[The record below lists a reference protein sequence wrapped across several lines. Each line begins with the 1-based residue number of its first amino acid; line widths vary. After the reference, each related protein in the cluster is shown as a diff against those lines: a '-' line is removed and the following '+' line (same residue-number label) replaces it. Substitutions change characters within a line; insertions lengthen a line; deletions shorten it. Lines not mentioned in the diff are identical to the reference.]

1 MESTVWASLVA
12 RYFEAAA
19 QALDPAN
26 LKGGS
31 FKRDQA
37 AVQAVA
43 ARRRPLAERAA
54 ALGDWL
60 VAQRGGRPTSPQPT
74 PKPGPSNPDAE
85 QTFAVAA
92 AQQALPVL
100 DRLDERDIPG
110 AFATL
115 RATLAKAYDP
125 KDDTR
130 RSFLNIGSKLLWC
143 RFPESAPIYEQSAAN
158 ATAFLV
164 KLMKAVE
171 AAAPYQRVTEER
183 RYDDHDGYLQ
193 WDFNNKRMVDCWYY
207 KDYVQSRAAL
217 FARCRDEIVRRIVA
231 AGPSITTA
239 SPFQVFDKMLWLI
252 GDHRHDYSLKGSN
265 LGPTPAQVGRA

>member
-1 MESTVWASLVA
+1 MESTIWASLVA
-12 RYFEAAA
+12 RYFGAAA
-19 QALDPAN
+19 AALDPAN
-26 LKGGS
+26 LKVGT

-43 ARRRPLAERAA
+43 ATRRPLAERAA
-54 ALGDWL
+54 ALADWL
-60 VAQRGGRPTSPQPT
+60 VAQRAGRAAPQ
-74 PKPGPSNPDAE
+74 KPAPANPDTE
-85 QTFAVAA
+85 QSFAVSAA
-92 AQQALPVL
+92 HQALPVL

-125 KDDTR
+125 KDDAR

-143 RFPESAPIYEQSAAN
+143 RFPESAPIYDQSAAN

-171 AAAPYQRVTEER
+171 VPAPYERVAEER

-193 WDFNNKRMVDCWYY
+193 WDFNDKRMVDCWYY
-207 KDYVQSRAAL
+207 KDYVQSRAVL
-217 FARCRDEIVRRIVA
+217 FTRCRDEIVRRIAA

-252 GDHRHDYSLKGSN
+252 GDHRHDYSLKGSG
-265 LGPTPAQVGRA
+265 LGPATVQVGRA

>member
-1 MESTVWASLVA
+1 MESTIWASLVA

-19 QALDPAN
+19 LALDPAN

-43 ARRRPLAERAA
+43 ATRRPPAERAA
-54 ALGDWL
+54 VLADWL
-60 VAQRGGRPTSPQPT
+60 VAQRSGRPAS
-74 PKPGPSNPDAE
+74 KPDPANPDAE
-85 QTFAVAA
+85 QTFAAA
-92 AQQALPVL
+92 TAQQALPVL

-125 KDDTR
+125 KDDAK
-130 RSFLNIGSKLLWC
+130 RSFLNLGSKLLWC

-171 AAAPYQRVTEER
+171 VAAPYQRVTEER

-207 KDYVQSRAAL
+207 KDYVQSRAVL

-252 GDHRHDYSLKGSN
+252 GDHRHDYSLKGSA
-265 LGPTPAQVGRA
+265 LGPATVQVGRA